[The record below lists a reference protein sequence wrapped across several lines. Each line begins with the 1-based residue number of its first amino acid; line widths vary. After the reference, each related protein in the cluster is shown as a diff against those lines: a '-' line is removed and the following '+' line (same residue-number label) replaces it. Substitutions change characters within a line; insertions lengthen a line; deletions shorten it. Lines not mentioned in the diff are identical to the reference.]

1 MPPIGFYCGG
11 CWPLL
16 RFEFGVA
23 ELIAIPPRGL
33 GETEGMLNGLMSSLK
48 ELPTLALFWSW
59 RCGYPGAIVIFAWL
73 TEPMPMFGLFCNCSV
88 AYICVFFWVCETM
101 LAEGVKYSFLGT
113 LFWGTLVGV
122 FNSLI
127 IEDSSSIPSSSGA
140 LG

>member
-1 MPPIGFYCGG
+1 MPPIGFCCGG
-11 CWPLL
+11 YWPLL

-73 TEPMPMFGLFCNCSV
+73 TEPMPMFGLFCSCSV